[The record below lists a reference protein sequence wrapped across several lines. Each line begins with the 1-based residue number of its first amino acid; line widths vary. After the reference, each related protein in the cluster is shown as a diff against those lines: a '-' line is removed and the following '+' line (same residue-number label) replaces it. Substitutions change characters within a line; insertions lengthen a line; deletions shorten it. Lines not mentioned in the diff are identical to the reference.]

1 MSVFSQLKQQLYQ
14 QLQQKPVAQGLV
26 QLQAEIAIDLENQQL
41 LAWLK
46 AQPLFPHYYWQ
57 NRDTEQTIVA
67 VGAVQ
72 TFEHLDDVEQFSK
85 QSDLM
90 VVGGIEF
97 EGQCHFV
104 LPRLLLVKNEKN
116 ITAWLNLDGRHFESE
131 QKECIALL
139 AQFEQTAELHPIENS
154 LLSTKVA
161 CDFSRWQHNIELAIE
176 QIQQQQMNKVVLAN
190 ATTKT
195 FTHLISPYVL
205 LFASQQK
212 NLGCYHFLW
221 SEKQGEAFIGSTP
234 ERLYLR
240 QQRQFFTEALAG
252 TVAVTDDPVQTEQNA
267 LWLLNDQKNIYENWL
282 VVDDI
287 CSHLADCAT
296 DIQVSDAEIKRL
308 HNVQH
313 LRRKIQTQLTEQ
325 VSDADCLARI
335 HPTAAVAG
343 LPRPKAKQ
351 FIQQQECFERGWY
364 AGALGYFTP
373 EQAEFCVM
381 LRSALIQ
388 ANQITFYAGAGI
400 VEKSDPQSEWQE
412 IDRKARAMV
421 GLME

>member
-1 MSVFSQLKQQLYQ
+1 MSLFNPLQQQLLQ
-14 QLQQKPVAQGLV
+14 QLQQMPLQQGIV
-26 QLQAEIAIDLENQQL
+26 QLRAEIAVDLANHQL

-46 AQPLFPHYYWQ
+46 AKSLFPHYYWQ
-57 NRDTEQTIVA
+57 NRDTAQTLVA
-67 VGAVQ
+67 VGAVRAFHQ
-72 TFEHLDDVEQFSK
+72 LDDVEQFRQ

-90 VVGGIEF
+90 IVGGTEF
-97 EGQCHFV
+97 DGQCHFI
-104 LPRLLLVKNEKN
+104 LPRLLLVKDETKL
-116 ITAWLNLDGRHFESE
+116 TACLIVDCDHLAQE
-131 QKECIALL
+131 QAECIALL
-139 AQFEQTAELHPIENS
+139 AQFEQVSELLPIKNQWVRTQS
-154 LLSTKVA
+154 A
-161 CDFSRWQHNIELAIE
+161 CEFEHWQANIALAIE

-195 FTHLISPYVL
+195 FQQPISPYDL

-221 SEKQGEAFIGSTP
+221 SEERGEAFIGSSP

-240 QQRQFFTEALAG
+240 QGRHFFTEALAG
-252 TVAVTDDPVQTEQNA
+252 TVAVTADPEQTEQNA

-287 CSHLADCAT
+287 CSHLADCAA
-296 DIQVSDAEIKRL
+296 DIQVGDAEIKRL

-313 LRRKIQTQLTEQ
+313 LRRQIQTVLAEQ
-325 VSDADCLARI
+325 VSDGDCLARI

-343 LPRPKAKQ
+343 LPRPTAKQ
-351 FIQQQECFERGWY
+351 FIQQHECFERGWY

-381 LRSALIQ
+381 LRSALIKQ
-388 ANQITFYAGAGI
+388 NQITFYAGAGI

-412 IDRKARAMV
+412 IERKAQAMA
-421 GLME
+421 GLMN

>member
-72 TFEHLDDVEQFSK
+72 TFEHLDDIEQFSK

-104 LPRLLLVKNEKN
+104 LPRLLLVKNEKK

-195 FTHLISPYVL
+195 FTHHISPYVL

-308 HNVQH
+308 HNVQ
-313 LRRKIQTQLTEQ
+313 
-325 VSDADCLARI
+325 
-335 HPTAAVAG
+335 
-343 LPRPKAKQ
+343 
-351 FIQQQECFERGWY
+351 
-364 AGALGYFTP
+364 
-373 EQAEFCVM
+373 
-381 LRSALIQ
+381 
-388 ANQITFYAGAGI
+388 
-400 VEKSDPQSEWQE
+400 
-412 IDRKARAMV
+412 
-421 GLME
+421 